1 MSAQVFGA
9 TFSPV
14 DARSVRS
21 RVPQIP
27 GQSTFNSRDA
37 RFVAQGLPPY
47 QAATQSRIA
56 MGARQA
62 GFDFGNNGGILPRAI
77 HALNNRE
84 QPSNMGAIVAQR
96 QAQRAVM
103 GGFYGVAGL
112 GASAGCT
119 STGAQV
125 AQGTLAAG
133 GQILTSVSTTLTQQN
148 VTSATTAATPTAATG
163 STTPTGSTSTTA
175 STATAITG
183 GILSA
188 ISAIYTG
195 VCTARTGTVPPGTT
209 TGTQVGAATSQLIS
223 DISAARASGST
234 STTPAAGAAAAA
246 ATNPNS
252 ATGAQNVNQPA
263 PASDNTLLYVGIGA
277 AALVGIALVLR

>member
-27 GQSTFNSRDA
+27 RQSTFNSRDA

-56 MGARQA
+56 MGAQQA

-125 AQGTLAAG
+125 AQGTLSAG
-133 GQILTSVSTTLTQQN
+133 GQILTSVSTSLTQQN

-163 STTPTGSTSTTA
+163 TSSPTTA

-195 VCTARTGTVPPGTT
+195 VCTARTGTVPPGVQ

-223 DISAARASGST
+223 DISAARAGGSG

-246 ATNPNS
+246 AANPNS
-252 ATGAQNVNQPA
+252 ATAAQGVNTQ

-277 AALVGIALVLR
+277 VALVGIALVLR